1 MFPVIIIIV
10 IIRELGYLSWYSDR
24 LLAGWPVSDSQQEQD
39 FFFYS
44 SAQTDPG
51 VHPASCLLG
60 TVGSISGVKQLGHGD
75 DLPHLMP
82 KSRIVD
88 LHLRSPIYFHGT
100 MFS

>member
-1 MFPVIIIIV
+1 MFPVIIII

-51 VHPASCLLG
+51 VHLASCLLG

-75 DLPHLMP
+75 DHSHLVL
-82 KSRIVD
+82 KSRMVELY
-88 LHLRSPIYFHGT
+88 LHSPIYFHGT